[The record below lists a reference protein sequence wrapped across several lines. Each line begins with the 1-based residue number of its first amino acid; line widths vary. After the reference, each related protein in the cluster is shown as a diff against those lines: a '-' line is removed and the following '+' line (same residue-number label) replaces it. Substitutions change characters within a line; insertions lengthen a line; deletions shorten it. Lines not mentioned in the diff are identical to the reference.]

1 MGPFFGVEN
10 SSNGQLATPL
20 KRAPF
25 LTNLL
30 VLAAY
35 PPKSDPKK
43 GPKKGVFL
51 GGSPPGKA
59 YLGQLLAGGPC
70 FRLPPQKGPQKVA
83 QNPQIREV
91 PTCKTCRS
99 GGDRDITG
107 PTHKKERFS
116 GGWFGTRKGPPK
128 SDPKKGSFFE
138 VKKEAKKGSQKRGK
152 KGGPKWGTP
161 PPAPPDPKTG
171 PRIGTPESV
180 RGG

>member
-1 MGPFFGVEN
+1 MGSKKCPKWGTPPSPPPTPFLGHFLGPFFGVEN
-10 SSNGQLATPL
+10 SSNGQLATPP

-83 QNPQIREV
+83 PNPQIREV

-107 PTHKKERFS
+107 PTHKN
-116 GGWFGTRKGPPK
+116 GGLLWQVLGPQKGPRKGP
-128 SDPKKGSFFE
+128 KKGP
-138 VKKEAKKGSQKRGK
+138 QKR
-152 KGGPKWGTP
+152 
-161 PPAPPDPKTG
+161 
-171 PRIGTPESV
+171 V
-180 RGG
+180 LF